1 MPGTVTGAKDIVF
14 NESHIHIFMES
25 YQKDWPMPVNLVSQ
39 QTGTPKSPRFSSSP
53 CLKSAGRAR
62 KLKTQKKSMFSFQ
75 SKARNKTNQMQSGL
89 SVVLKVEFCLQ
100 ELIYPGF

>member
-1 MPGTVTGAKDIVF
+1 MYSIAYVIKPLCIICYMPGTVTGAKDIVF

-62 KLKTQKKSMFSFQ
+62 KLKTQKKV
-75 SKARNKTNQMQSGL
+75 N
-89 SVVLKVEFCLQ
+89 VLIPV
-100 ELIYPGF
+100 